1 MEQSTILLLDD
12 ITGQTEKIALCKT
25 NQLDDT
31 LMAPRTENSQENKLL
46 SKTNQHSSKD
56 ITHPIV
62 IVKPVSGVSGDEEVK
77 TKESDKRTPLN
88 AHSNISDPVRK
99 SSINLL
105 EKQSS
110 ITSNS
115 ISISSSTSVEFSR
128 ETSRSSSKQGDEVW
142 AECNEELSKLVQ
154 EISGKA
160 ESDQEVGEADS
171 SLNITIP
178 GPAGGNYS
186 DIDDHGDRTSTP
198 DTRERERI
206 IKKTKFLKVDVRNQ
220 KISKYESFDSFM
232 DTVEDKNSIEEPEK
246 DSSSSMR
253 LKLKTVKYDNDSSEQ
268 LSSKNESKSNESNGK
283 CKLVDTILRVDETPT
298 IVKITDEDKLSNN
311 TIVFK
316 SSTSSIQQSNCGN
329 VKCNSDLRDT
339 KIPAIDFENNLSNG
353 KNKPLDSEYGLKGT
367 GTTKTNE
374 SNIDKNKT
382 ENTEDII
389 KSTLLSTK
397 KSDDE
402 YSKGNSDSEDQATEF
417 QKKDKTANGNEVLS
431 DEKEKVLN
439 AILDEDSS
447 STESN
452 VSNEYDHSSITLNT
466 PEKERI
472 INKTKSLQVV
482 VTKQKIPD
490 TESDDSDN
498 EAPSAGQEN
507 VTTKSKE
514 SIVDAKQTS
523 TKEKHIPSDPL
534 IHLKR
539 NGKAVN
545 NRNLFGEEDSP
556 EDSTKKGLFS
566 KGNDSKQEAIDAKSV
581 SDRNDLI
588 SKPESF
594 VDTKEKSNKIQE
606 IPSKSSSSTK
616 RTCGT
621 FKYNSDSS
629 DEENSNERATRKN
642 PKKYWVDKKL
652 DKSMIKSDENTIIK
666 KTECSVKNNCD
677 SSEEK
682 EHTKKLEQANKTD
695 VILEMVHD
703 EPQTIRDGNN
713 ITSKTECN
721 PDPLEGDIPS
731 SWMEAIVKN
740 NKRCFVRIKN
750 EHYKVESCQESAEQ
764 IEEGEQGCDD
774 RLTHG
779 ENNGKDSGEEITGKS
794 GKRRSVLQ
802 NKVSKSEESDIGEK
816 NFKNRK
822 EVKGKG
828 QKYRKRY
835 NEAEPMPRKRGIVK
849 YDSDSSDGEEL
860 ARKTLKRLQASK
872 SDSSSSLKKTKI
884 KIQKHDNDDTE
895 DQISPRR
902 KRGIVKYN
910 CDSSDEEEHK
920 KELAKSPPRKKQA
933 SRSDSSST
941 VGESDT
947 WTSKVFSNNYN
958 DCCQVGVQ
966 WLGSSKSCLSG
977 DMC

>member
-1 MEQSTILLLDD
+1 MT
-12 ITGQTEKIALCKT
+12 
-25 NQLDDT
+25 
-31 LMAPRTENSQENKLL
+31 PRTENSKENKLL

-56 ITHPIV
+56 INHPIV
-62 IVKPVSGVSGDEEVK
+62 IVKPNFESGDEEVK
-77 TKESDKRTPLN
+77 AKEPDKSTPVN
-88 AHSNISDPVRK
+88 VQSNISDSVH
-99 SSINLL
+99 SSSFNVL

-115 ISISSSTSVEFSR
+115 ISISSSTPVEFSR

-178 GPAGGNYS
+178 AGGNYS
-186 DIDDHGDRTSTP
+186 DIDDHDDRTSTP
-198 DTRERERI
+198 DTPERERI

-220 KISKYESFDSFM
+220 KISKDESFDSFM
-232 DTVEDKNSIEEPEK
+232 DKVESTDVVDKNSIEEPEK
-246 DSSSSMR
+246 DSSSRMR
-253 LKLKTVKYDNDSSEQ
+253 QKLKTVKYDRDSSDQ
-268 LSSKNESKSNESNGK
+268 LSSQNESKSNESDGK
-283 CKLVDTILRVDETPT
+283 CKLVDTILRVDDTPT

-316 SSTSSIQQSNCGN
+316 SSTSSIQQSNCGA
-329 VKCNSDLRDT
+329 VKYDGDLRDNN
-339 KIPAIDFENNLSNG
+339 IPAIDFEDNVSNG
-353 KNKPLDSEYGLKGT
+353 KNKSLDSESGLKGT

-374 SNIDKNKT
+374 SNIDKNQT

-389 KSTLLSTK
+389 KSTLSSTK
-397 KSDDE
+397 RSNEE
-402 YSKGNSDSEDQATEF
+402 YSKGNSDNEDQATEF
-417 QKKDKTANGNEVLS
+417 QKKDKTANGNEILS
-431 DEKEKVLN
+431 DEKEKVLD

-447 STESN
+447 STESTL
-452 VSNEYDHSSITLNT
+452 SNEYDHSSIMLNT

-498 EAPSAGQEN
+498 EAPSAGQDN
-507 VTTKSKE
+507 ATTKSKE
-514 SIVDAKQTS
+514 SIVDAEQTS
-523 TKEKHIPSDPL
+523 TKGKHIPSDPL

-556 EDSTKKGLFS
+556 EDSTKNSLIS
-566 KGNDSKQEAIDAKSV
+566 KGNDSKQEAIAAKSG
-581 SDRNDLI
+581 SGGNDFI

-594 VDTKEKSNKIQE
+594 VDTDQKSNKIQE
-606 IPSKSSSSTK
+606 IPSKSLSSTK
-616 RTCGT
+616 ITCAT
-621 FKYNSDSS
+621 LRYNSDSS
-629 DEENSNERATRKN
+629 DEESSNERASRKN
-642 PKKYWVDKKL
+642 PKKDGVDQKL
-652 DKSMIKSDENTIIK
+652 DKSITKSDENTIIK
-666 KTECSVKNNCD
+666 KTECNVKNNCD

-682 EHTKKLEQANKTD
+682 EPTKKLEQVKKTD
-695 VILEMVHD
+695 IILEMVHD
-703 EPQTIRDGNN
+703 EPQTIRDENN

-721 PDPLEGDIPS
+721 PDPLEGYIPS

-750 EHYKVESCQESAEQ
+750 EHYKVESGQESAEQ
-764 IEEGEQGCDD
+764 IEEGKQGCDD

-802 NKVSKSEESDIGEK
+802 NNVSKSEESDMGEK
-816 NFKNRK
+816 KNIKNRK
-822 EVKGKG
+822 EVKVKG
-828 QKYRKRY
+828 QKIRKRY

-860 ARKTLKRLQASK
+860 ARKTLKRVQASK

-920 KELAKSPPRKKQA
+920 KELAKTTPRKKQA

-966 WLGSSKSCLSG
+966 
-977 DMC
+977 